1 MTNLAK
7 KVALITGSARGIGK
21 CIALRYASRGA
32 DIVVNY
38 SSDKENAEATVSQIK
53 ALGSRAI
60 AVQANV
66 AKPDELE
73 TLFQVARSTFGKIDI
88 VVANAG
94 VETIDLPIVDVT
106 EDQFDRLYNTN
117 VKGAF
122 FTMQK
127 AARDVTDNGRIIY
140 IGSTTADLPLSGIGL
155 YGSSKTAPRYLVR
168 VLALE
173 LGARGVTVNG
183 VIPTAI
189 DGAGVFTNAADN
201 PDMRAF
207 VKKSIPMGR
216 MGTADDVADVAE
228 FFAGELSGFV
238 SGQNLCITGGAI
250 A

>member
-1 MTNLAK
+1 MTNLK
-7 KVALITGSARGIGK
+7 NKVALITGSARGIGK
-21 CIALRYASRGA
+21 CIALRYAARGA

-38 SSDKENAEATVSQIK
+38 SKDKESADSTVRQIE
-53 ALGSRAI
+53 ALGAKAI
-60 AVQANV
+60 AVKANV
-66 AKPDELE
+66 ARVGELE
-73 TLFQVARSTFGKIDI
+73 GMFQAGRAAFGKIDI

-94 VETIDLPIVDVT
+94 VETIDLPVVDVT
-106 EDQFDRLYNTN
+106 EAQFDRLYDTN

-122 FTMQK
+122 FTMQQ
-127 AARDVTDNGRIIY
+127 AARQVADGGRIIY
-140 IGSTTADLPLSGIGL
+140 IGSTTADLPLPGIGL

-189 DGAGVFTNAADN
+189 DGAGIFTNAADN
-201 PDMRAF
+201 PAMREF

-216 MGTADDVADVAE
+216 MGTAEDVADVAE
-228 FFAGELSGFV
+228 FFAGELSAFV